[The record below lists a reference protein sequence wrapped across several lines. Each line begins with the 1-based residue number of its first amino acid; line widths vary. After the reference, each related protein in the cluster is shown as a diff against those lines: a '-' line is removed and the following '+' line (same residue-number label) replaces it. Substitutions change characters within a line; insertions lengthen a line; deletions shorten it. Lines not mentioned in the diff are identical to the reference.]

1 MVDKKSLFYNS
12 WFYHDIVQ
20 VQDLLNAN
28 REFLSVADFQ
38 QKCNIDTPFTLY
50 YGLIKAIPN
59 EKRSIRNSN
68 KPIQTVSPE
77 TSMPT
82 TNPSTQTAY
91 KNILEKTFISPTNE
105 NKILDYGFTKENIH
119 DVYLLPFLVTKETK
133 LISFQYKIIHNIL
146 PCRSSLFR
154 ACLVDDDICSL
165 CKLEKQTLGHML
177 YNCSES
183 LHFWENFTHWWE
195 ENFF

>member
-1 MVDKKSLFYNS
+1 M
-12 WFYHDIVQ
+12 
-20 VQDLLNAN
+20 
-28 REFLSVADFQ
+28 R
-38 QKCNIDTPFTLY
+38 
-50 YGLIKAIPN
+50 
-59 EKRSIRNSN
+59 
-68 KPIQTVSPE
+68 
-77 TSMPT
+77 T

-133 LISFQYKIIHNIL
+133 LIAFQYKIIHNIL

-154 ACLVDDDICSL
+154 AGLVDDDICSL
-165 CKLEKQTLGHML
+165 CKLEKQTLLHML

-183 LHFWENFTHWWE
+183 LHFWEKFTQWWE
-195 ENFF
+195 EKFFETIVLSANVILFGWYQNANNTRVLNYIL